1 MGRENGD
8 GEGPHRVT
16 KRCPRS
22 KSMGHTVGFSNYIRE
37 STKIKIQEC
46 QIDICNN

>member
-16 KRCPRS
+16 KRSPRS
-22 KSMGHTVGFSNYIRE
+22 KSMGHTVGFSNYMRE
-37 STKIKIQEC
+37 STKIKIHEC
-46 QIDICNN
+46 QINVFNN